1 MRQVELPLEEE
12 LLLFQ
17 KQLVLRLLV
26 RFLAAPVVLLAAASG
41 RPLGRGARPRV
52 FVKLEARSL
61 RLAATGSLAITL
73 GGRLR
78 LLPVPAAHRHVLAG
92 RASLPLKTHSGAI
105 LQIHKSFASCT

>member
-26 RFLAAPVVLLAAASG
+26 RFLAAALVLLATASG
-41 RPLGRGARPRV
+41 RSLGRGAWSRV

-61 RLAATGSLAITL
+61 RLTATGSFSTAL
-73 GGRLR
+73 GRRLR
-78 LLPVPAAHRHVLAG
+78 LLPVPAAHRHVLAWCP
-92 RASLPLKTHSGAI
+92 SLPI
-105 LQIHKSFASCT
+105 E